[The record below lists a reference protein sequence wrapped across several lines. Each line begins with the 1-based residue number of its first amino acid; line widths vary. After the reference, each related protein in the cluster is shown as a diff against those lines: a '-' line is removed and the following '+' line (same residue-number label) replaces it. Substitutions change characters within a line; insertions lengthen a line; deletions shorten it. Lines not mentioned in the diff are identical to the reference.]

1 VGAVNAASAVAFV
14 PGQNVDDYINAA
26 GGPSPTADLR
36 RAYVRQPNG
45 KVQSVRR
52 RRLLPD
58 HVPTVRAGAVVTVP
72 AGGGVSQL
80 AAVNQA
86 LSLVGTIATVLGS
99 VITSYVLVRNLS
111 R

>member
-1 VGAVNAASAVAFV
+1 
-14 PGQNVDDYINAA
+14 
-26 GGPSPTADLR
+26 
-36 RAYVRQPNG
+36 
-45 KVQSVRR
+45 
-52 RRLLPD
+52 
-58 HVPTVRAGAVVTVP
+58 
-72 AGGGVSQL
+72 VSQL

>member
-1 VGAVNAASAVAFV
+1 
-14 PGQNVDDYINAA
+14 
-26 GGPSPTADLR
+26 
-36 RAYVRQPNG
+36 
-45 KVQSVRR
+45 
-52 RRLLPD
+52 
-58 HVPTVRAGAVVTVP
+58 VPTVRAGAVVTVP